1 MLESVKDPMDFL
13 KMLFKELDE
22 KDKEIIKFLKKYPN
36 VTTKTMIEQ
45 LRIDEKLIKSK
56 IRKLREMGLVKS
68 PA

>member
-1 MLESVKDPMDFL
+1 MESVKDPMDFL

-36 VTTKTMIEQ
+36 VTTKTIIEQ
-45 LRIDEKLIKSK
+45 LTIDEKLIKSK

>member
-13 KMLFKELDE
+13 KMLFKELDK

-36 VTTKTMIEQ
+36 VTTKTIIEQ
-45 LRIDEKLIKSK
+45 LTIDEKLIKSK